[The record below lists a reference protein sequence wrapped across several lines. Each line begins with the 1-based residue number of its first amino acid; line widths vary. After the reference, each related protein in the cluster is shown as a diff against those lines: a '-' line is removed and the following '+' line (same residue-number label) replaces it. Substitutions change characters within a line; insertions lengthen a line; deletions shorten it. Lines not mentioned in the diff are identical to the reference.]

1 MKNIITNIVILA
13 LIVIGSIVTGIIVNK
28 YVIEKSFDLIT
39 INSGQ
44 NTVMLVSKLLET
56 TKKYMLAYCS
66 LILTTFVVQIISLF
80 LVYNYYVQLR
90 EQNYNTNKG
99 CV

>member
-44 NTVMLVSKLLET
+44 NTVMLVSTLET
-56 TKKYMLAYCS
+56 TKKYMVAYCS
-66 LILTTFVVQIISLF
+66 LILTTFVVQIIIYF
-80 LVYNYYVQLR
+80 
-90 EQNYNTNKG
+90 
-99 CV
+99 